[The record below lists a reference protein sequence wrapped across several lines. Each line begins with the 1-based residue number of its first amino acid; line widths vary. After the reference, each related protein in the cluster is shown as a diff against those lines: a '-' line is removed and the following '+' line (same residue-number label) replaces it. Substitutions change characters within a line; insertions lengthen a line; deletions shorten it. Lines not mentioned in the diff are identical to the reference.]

1 MLQRDYFIRI
11 IEEFAAA
18 LQRFLEKDI
27 DQRTDED
34 FKELYRQ
41 YVGDYSLLRNFS
53 VEEAIDYA
61 RQEWEEDQRMQKL
74 EMLAELWYTEGSCKM
89 KPLRDLFLDK
99 AFRLYDYIDAHSKEF
114 SLPRKQ
120 KIRDIKSMLRQD
132 GEGQAA
138 G

>member
-18 LQRFLEKDI
+18 LQCFLEKDI

-61 RQEWEEDQRMQKL
+61 RLEWEEDQRMQKL

-120 KIRDIKSMLRQD
+120 KISDIKSMLRQD
-132 GEGQAA
+132 GGGQAA

>member
-74 EMLAELWYTEGSCKM
+74 EMLAELWYTEGSCMM

>member
-11 IEEFAAA
+11 IEEFMAA

-61 RQEWEEDQRMQKL
+61 HRQWEEDWRIQKL
-74 EMLAELWYTEGSCKM
+74 EMLAELWYTEGTCKM

-120 KIRDIKSMLRQD
+120 KIRTIKSMLRQD
-132 GEGQAA
+132 GEKAA
-138 G
+138 VD

>member
-11 IEEFAAA
+11 IEEFMVA
-18 LQRFLEKDI
+18 LQRLLEKDI

-41 YVGDYSLLRNFS
+41 YVGDYTLLRNFS
-53 VEEAIDYA
+53 TEEAIDYA
-61 RQEWEEDQRMQKL
+61 HQQWEEDRQIQKL
-74 EMLAELWYTEGSCKM
+74 EMLAELWYTEGTCKM

-120 KIRDIKSMLRQD
+120 KIIVIRNLLQQD
-132 GEGQAA
+132 GIETTTD
-138 G
+138 

>member
-11 IEEFAAA
+11 IEEFMAA

-34 FKELYRQ
+34 FRELYRQ
-41 YVGDYSLLRNFS
+41 YVGDYSLLRNCS
-53 VEEAIDYA
+53 MEEAVDYA
-61 RQEWEEDQRMQKL
+61 RQQWEEDRRIQKL
-74 EMLAELWYTEGSCKM
+74 EMLAELWYAEGTSKM

-114 SLPRKQ
+114 SLSRKQ

-132 GEGQAA
+132 GKWTADD
-138 G
+138 

>member
-11 IEEFAAA
+11 IEEFMAA

-34 FKELYRQ
+34 FRELYRQ
-41 YVGDYSLLRNFS
+41 YVGDYSLLRNCS
-53 VEEAIDYA
+53 MEEAVDYA
-61 RQEWEEDQRMQKL
+61 RQQWEEDRRIQKL
-74 EMLAELWYTEGSCKM
+74 EMLAELWYAEGTCKM

-114 SLPRKQ
+114 SLSRKQ

-132 GEGQAA
+132 GKWTADD
-138 G
+138 

>member
-11 IEEFAAA
+11 IEEFMAA

-53 VEEAIDYA
+53 VDEAIDYA
-61 RQEWEEDQRMQKL
+61 HRQWEEDRRIQKL
-74 EMLAELWYTEGSCKM
+74 EMLAELWYTEGTCKM

-120 KIRDIKSMLRQD
+120 KIRTIKSMLRQD
-132 GEGQAA
+132 GEKAA
-138 G
+138 VD